1 MKEWECVQV
10 GHHKKIGKVCE
21 EYQKKGGPLPKP
33 SMRDVLDEDRS
44 ELARSSVTSERL
56 YNMVMPFLEK
66 EIK

>member
-1 MKEWECVQV
+1 M
-10 GHHKKIGKVCE
+10 CE

-33 SMRDVLDEDRS
+33 SVRDVLDEDRS
-44 ELARSSVTSERL
+44 ELARSIVTSEHL